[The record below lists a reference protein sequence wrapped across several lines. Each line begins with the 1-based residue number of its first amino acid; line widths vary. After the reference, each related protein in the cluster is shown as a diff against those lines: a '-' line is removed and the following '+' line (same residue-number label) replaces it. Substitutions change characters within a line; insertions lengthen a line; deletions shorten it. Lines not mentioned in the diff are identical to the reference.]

1 MKTFSFLQ
9 NNLEFNNY
17 NYSRPPTF
25 KSQRYIE
32 RLAVQP
38 KIIARKKIS
47 SIIQSFLKDRVLN
60 IPTQYLSK

>member
-9 NNLEFNNY
+9 NNLEFNDY

-25 KSQRYIE
+25 KSQRYIV

-47 SIIQSFLKDRVLN
+47 SIIQSFLKD
-60 IPTQYLSK
+60 